1 MAFFEEEGDDSNLQY
16 DNAAFI
22 YFIAS
27 ALILAALALL
37 ASLARQLLSLRITD
51 RSKLEA
57 SGLHATQLS
66 NIAALKRRKVF
77 GAAFFCKI
85 LALVALV
92 LLVGWIYEKSQSAE
106 LKMNGF
112 DPYEILGVSREAT
125 LKEIKKAYRKLALEF
140 HPDRNAGNPAAQA
153 RFILI
158 SKSYECFTD
167 ETKRAS
173 CLRFGNPDG
182 GASAF
187 RVGIG
192 LPNIFISVEYKWVT
206 LPIVLSVFLLL
217 IPALFMRWNSR
228 SLAVGP
234 SGIAVASYPELFRI
248 SEFPTSKYTSILIL
262 ASYKE
267 LSENLDYGPISA
279 ANRAKLQ
286 QFLND
291 YPPLNSPAL
300 AEFNDKQLNIY
311 WEIVKYCA
319 GLEEFTHPE
328 FAEVLEEYIRITYD
342 GLRPFAVKA
351 AEGSI
356 ASPMYPN
363 LAFKFIGP
371 VLLEQHVSFH
381 RDYNNRSLLH
391 ARPET
396 AWLRCLDLTAE
407 EVRLAESRPLP
418 NIHQLLKEGRAGE
431 WVQMFSEQRRAGI
444 RAQL

>member
-1 MAFFEEEGDDSNLQY
+1 MAFFKEEGDDSNLQY

-27 ALILAALALL
+27 ALILAALTLL
-37 ASLARQLLSLRITD
+37 ASLTQQLLSLRIAD
-51 RSKLEA
+51 RKKLEA
-57 SGLHATQLS
+57 NGLHAQQIR
-66 NIAALKRRKVF
+66 NITALKRRKVF
-77 GAAFFCKI
+77 GKAFFFK
-85 LALVALV
+85 LVALVALV
-92 LLVGWIYEKSQSAE
+92 LLVCGIYEKSQSAE

-112 DPYEILGVSREAT
+112 DPYEILGVSRDAT

-140 HPDRNAGNPAAQA
+140 HPDRNVGNPAAQA

-167 ETKRAS
+167 ETKKAS

-192 LPNIFISVEYKWVT
+192 LPNVFISVEYKWVT
-206 LPIVLSVFLLL
+206 LPVVLSIFLLL
-217 IPALFMRWNSR
+217 VPALFMRWNSR
-228 SLAVGP
+228 SLAVGA
-234 SGIAVASYPELFRI
+234 SGIAIASYPELFRI

-291 YPPLNSPAL
+291 YPPLSSPAL

-311 WEIVKYCA
+311 WEILKYCA

-328 FAEVLEEYIRITYD
+328 FAEVLEDYINRTYEA
-342 GLRPFAVKA
+342 LKPFAIKA
-351 AEGSI
+351 LEGTI
-356 ASPMYPN
+356 ASPIYPN
-363 LAFKFIGP
+363 LTVKFVGP
-371 VLLEQHVSFH
+371 VLLGQHNAFH
-381 RDYNNRSLLH
+381 RDYHNRSLLH
-391 ARPET
+391 PRPET
-396 AWLRCLDLTAE
+396 AWLRCLDL
-407 EVRLAESRPLP
+407 SP
-418 NIHQLLKEGRAGE
+418 
-431 WVQMFSEQRRAGI
+431 
-444 RAQL
+444 